1 MMKMKKPELLSP
13 AGGYEALV
21 AAVQSGA
28 DAVYMG
34 FGAFNARRSAKNFT
48 DEEFAS
54 AVAYCHL
61 RGVRVFLTLNTLL
74 TDRELPLAL
83 DAARTACRLGVDSVL
98 VQDWGLFD
106 LLRQALPDLPLH
118 ASTQM
123 SVFTGG
129 GVRELYEDGCE
140 RVVIARECSKEDTAS
155 ACKACPAEVEIFGH
169 GALCMCYSG
178 QCEFSALIGGRSGNR
193 GTCAQPCR
201 LPYGYGRFESTRY
214 PLSLKDNCL
223 AGELDELRRMGVASI
238 KIEGRMKRPEYV
250 AAVTEIYAR
259 LLREHRTPTKDEQ
272 KKLALAFSRDGFT
285 EGYYRGVRGREMF
298 GTRPENARWPED
310 WFSEVRTRYEKENL
324 RLVPLAL
331 NCTIRA
337 GEPMHLTAE
346 DADGHAV
353 TVTGAIPEAAR
364 SRAVTAEEV
373 ETRLRKT
380 GGTAF
385 SAAQCAVSLDGG
397 LAVSAGALNALRR
410 EALAQMEA
418 QRTAVPKRRV
428 FDFVPPTIVKN
439 SADKPL
445 LTVSLHRAEQLSE
458 ELIALAPARVY
469 VPVELLAQL
478 DLSPHLGRTE
488 FFAVLPRIYRTQ
500 DEPILRAL
508 LEDAAKK
515 GVTGVSIGNLGHLP
529 LARGLDCKLHGGWA
543 LNVYNS
549 AALAFWKEQGLSSAC
564 VSFELRDAQIRDLS
578 KCLPC
583 EAIVYGRLP
592 LMLTE
597 NCLNANAFGCRYFTE
612 RPASVPC
619 DGACASAPELTDRRG
634 EHFPVLRAWGC
645 RSEIENGKILYLA
658 DKSKDWQTLGLRFAQ
673 LRFTTESA
681 SECVRVLRAYLG
693 KTVEAPENI
702 TRGLF
707 YRGAE

>member
-1 MMKMKKPELLSP
+1 MTTELLAP
-13 AGGYEALV
+13 AGGREALV

-34 FGAFNARRSAKNFT
+34 FGAFNARRSARNFS
-48 DEEFAS
+48 DEDFRT
-54 AVAYCHL
+54 AVSYCHL
-61 RGVRVFLTLNTLL
+61 RGVKVYLTLNTLV
-74 TDRELPLAL
+74 TDRELPLLA
-83 DAARTACRLGVDSVL
+83 DAARVASACGVDAIL
-98 VQDWGLFD
+98 VQDWGVLAT
-106 LLRQALPDLPLH
+106 LQKIIPDVPLH

-123 SVFTGG
+123 SLHTLS
-129 GVRELYEDGCE
+129 GVKESARLGMTRAVLARELSRG
-140 RVVIARECSKEDTAS
+140 
-155 ACKACPAEVEIFGH
+155 EISEICANSPIEIEAFVH

-178 QCEFSALIGGRSGNR
+178 QCEMSAVIGRRSGNR
-193 GTCAQPCR
+193 GACAQPCR
-201 LPYGYGRFESTRY
+201 LPYGFSGKANAH
-214 PLSLKDNCL
+214 PLSLKDACL
-223 AGELDELRRMGVASI
+223 APFVPEMMDMGVACL

-259 LLREHRTPTKDEQ
+259 LLREHRAPTKNEQ

-285 EGYYRGVRGREMF
+285 EGYYLGARGREMF
-298 GTRPENARWPED
+298 GTRPENAKWPED
-310 WFSEVRTRYEKENL
+310 WFGELRARYEKEGL
-324 RLVPLAL
+324 RLVPLTFD
-331 NCTIRA
+331 CTIRA
-337 GEPMHLTAE
+337 GEPMRLRAE
-346 DADGHAV
+346 DADGHTL
-353 TVTGAIPEAAR
+353 TVTGNVPEAAR
-364 SRAVTAEEV
+364 NRALTAEEV
-373 ETRLRKT
+373 EARLKKT

-385 SAAQCAVSLDGG
+385 TVDFCAVTLDDG

-410 EALAQMEA
+410 EALSQMEA
-418 QRTAVPKRRV
+418 LRTAAPARRT
-428 FDFVPPTIVKN
+428 FDFVPPKTVKN
-439 SADKPL
+439 SAEKPL
-445 LTVSLHRAEQLSE
+445 LTVSLHRAAQLSE

-508 LEDAAKK
+508 LEDGVKK
-515 GVTGVSIGNLGHLP
+515 GVTGVSIANLGHLS
-529 LARGLDCKLHGGWA
+529 LVRGLDAALHGDWA

-549 AALAFWKEQGLSSAC
+549 AALAFWKKEGLSSAC
-564 VSFELRDAQIRDLS
+564 ASFELRDAQLRDLS

-592 LMLTE
+592 LMVTE
-597 NCLNANAFGCRYFTE
+597 NCLNANESGCRYFTE
-612 RPASVPC
+612 RPASVPA

-645 RSEIENGKILYLA
+645 RSEIENGKILYIA
-658 DKSKDWQTLGLRFAQ
+658 DKARDWQSLGLRYAC
-673 LRFTTESA
+673 LRFTTESP
-681 SECVRVLRAYLG
+681 EDCVRMLRAYRG
-693 KTVEAPENI
+693 EAVDAPENI

>member
-1 MMKMKKPELLSP
+1 MMELLSP
-13 AGGYEALV
+13 AGGWEAMV
-21 AAVQSGA
+21 AAVQNGA

-34 FGAFNARRSAKNFT
+34 FGGLNARRSARNFT
-48 DEEFAS
+48 DEEFRE

-61 RGVRVFLTLNTLL
+61 RGVKVYLTLNTLV
-74 TDRELPLAL
+74 TDRELPAAAEAL
-83 DAARTACRLGVDSVL
+83 KKASDMGVDAIL
-98 VQDWGLFD
+98 IQDWGIWRLA
-106 LLRQALPDLPLH
+106 REIAPDVPLH

-123 SVFTGG
+123 SLHTLGG
-129 GVRELYEDGCE
+129 ACRAAELGLE
-140 RVVIARECSKEDTAS
+140 RVVLARELSRRDIHTITRG
-155 ACKACPAEVEIFGH
+155 CPAEIEVFGH

-178 QCEFSALIGGRSGNR
+178 QCEMSAVIGGRSGNR
-193 GTCAQPCR
+193 GACAQPCR
-201 LPYGYGRFESTRY
+201 LPYGFSGKVDGH
-214 PLSLKDNCL
+214 PLSLKDANL
-223 AGELDELRRMGVASI
+223 APFVPEMMDMGVACL

-250 AAVTEIYAR
+250 AVVTEIYAR
-259 LLREHRTPTKDEQ
+259 LLREHRGPTKDEQ

-285 EGYYRGVRGREMF
+285 EGYYCGVRGREMF

-310 WFSEVRTRYEKENL
+310 WFSEIRARYEKENL

-331 NCTIRA
+331 ECTIRA
-337 GEPMHLTAE
+337 GEPMTLTAE
-346 DADGHAV
+346 DADGHRV

-373 ETRLRKT
+373 ETRLKKT

-385 SAAQCAVSLDGG
+385 SAAQCAVALDGG

-418 QRTAVPKRRV
+418 QRTAVPARRT
-428 FDFVPPTIVKN
+428 FDFVPPKTVKN

-445 LTVSLHRAEQLSE
+445 LTVSIHKAEQLSE
-458 ELIALAPARVY
+458 ELVALVPARVY
-469 VPVELLAQL
+469 VPVELLPQL
-478 DLSPHLGRTE
+478 DLSPYLGKSE

-515 GVTGVSIGNLGHLP
+515 GVTGVSLANLGHLS
-529 LARGLDCKLHGGWA
+529 LVRGLDAALHGGWP
-543 LNVYNS
+543 LNLYNS

-564 VSFELRDAQIRDLS
+564 VSFELRDAQLRDLS

-592 LMLTE
+592 LMVTE

-612 RPASVPC
+612 RPASVPA

-658 DKSKDWQTLGLRFAQ
+658 DKSQDWQSLGLRYAC
-673 LRFTTESA
+673 LRFTTESP
-681 SECVRVLRAYLG
+681 EDCVRMLRAYQG
-693 KTVEAPENI
+693 ETVEAPENI

>member
-1 MMKMKKPELLSP
+1 
-13 AGGYEALV
+13 
-21 AAVQSGA
+21 
-28 DAVYMG
+28 
-34 FGAFNARRSAKNFT
+34 
-48 DEEFAS
+48 
-54 AVAYCHL
+54 
-61 RGVRVFLTLNTLL
+61 
-74 TDRELPLAL
+74 
-83 DAARTACRLGVDSVL
+83 
-98 VQDWGLFD
+98 
-106 LLRQALPDLPLH
+106 
-118 ASTQM
+118 
-123 SVFTGG
+123 
-129 GVRELYEDGCE
+129 
-140 RVVIARECSKEDTAS
+140 
-155 ACKACPAEVEIFGH
+155 
-169 GALCMCYSG
+169 
-178 QCEFSALIGGRSGNR
+178 
-193 GTCAQPCR
+193 
-201 LPYGYGRFESTRY
+201 
-214 PLSLKDNCL
+214 
-223 AGELDELRRMGVASI
+223 
-238 KIEGRMKRPEYV
+238 
-250 AAVTEIYAR
+250 
-259 LLREHRTPTKDEQ
+259 
-272 KKLALAFSRDGFT
+272 
-285 EGYYRGVRGREMF
+285 MF

-310 WFSEVRTRYEKENL
+310 WFSEIRARYEKENL

-331 NCTIRA
+331 ECTIRA
-337 GEPMHLTAE
+337 GEPMTLTAE
-346 DADGHAV
+346 DADGHRV

-373 ETRLRKT
+373 ETRLKKT

-385 SAAQCAVSLDGG
+385 SAAQCAVALDGG

-458 ELIALAPARVY
+458 ELVALVPARVY
-469 VPVELLAQL
+469 VPVELLPQL
-478 DLSPHLGRTE
+478 DLSPYLGKSE

-529 LARGLDCKLHGGWA
+529 LARGLDAALHGDWA
-543 LNVYNS
+543 LNLYNS

-658 DKSKDWQTLGLRFAQ
+658 DKARDWQSLGLRYAC
-673 LRFTTESA
+673 LRFTTESP
-681 SECVRVLRAYLG
+681 EDCVRMLRAYQG
-693 KTVEAPENI
+693 ETVEAPENI

>member
-1 MMKMKKPELLSP
+1 MM
-13 AGGYEALV
+13 
-21 AAVQSGA
+21 
-28 DAVYMG
+28 D
-34 FGAFNARRSAKNFT
+34 
-48 DEEFAS
+48 
-54 AVAYCHL
+54 
-61 RGVRVFLTLNTLL
+61 
-74 TDRELPLAL
+74 
-83 DAARTACRLGVDSVL
+83 
-98 VQDWGLFD
+98 
-106 LLRQALPDLPLH
+106 
-118 ASTQM
+118 
-123 SVFTGG
+123 
-129 GVRELYEDGCE
+129 
-140 RVVIARECSKEDTAS
+140 
-155 ACKACPAEVEIFGH
+155 
-169 GALCMCYSG
+169 
-178 QCEFSALIGGRSGNR
+178 
-193 GTCAQPCR
+193 
-201 LPYGYGRFESTRY
+201 
-214 PLSLKDNCL
+214 
-223 AGELDELRRMGVASI
+223 MGVACL

-259 LLREHRTPTKDEQ
+259 LLREHRGPTKDEQ

-310 WFSEVRTRYEKENL
+310 WFAEVRARYEKENL

-353 TVTGAIPEAAR
+353 TVTGAVPEAAR

-385 SAAQCAVSLDGG
+385 SVTHCTITLDGG

-418 QRTAVPKRRV
+418 LRTAAPARRT
-428 FDFVPPTIVKN
+428 FDFVPPKTVKN

-445 LTVSLHRAEQLSE
+445 LTVSLHRAAQLSE
-458 ELIALAPARVY
+458 ELIALSPARVY
-469 VPVELLAQL
+469 LPVELLPQL
-478 DLSPHLGRTE
+478 DLAPYRGRTE
-488 FFAVLPRIYRTQ
+488 FFALLPRIYRTQ

-508 LEDAAKK
+508 LEDGVRK
-515 GVTGVSIGNLGHLP
+515 GVTGVSIANLGHLS
-529 LARGLDCKLHGGWA
+529 LVRGLDAALHGDWA
-543 LNVYNS
+543 LNLYNS

-564 VSFELRDAQIRDLS
+564 VSFELRDAQLRDLS

-597 NCLNANAFGCRYFTE
+597 NCLIANAFGCRYFKE
-612 RPASVPC
+612 RPTSVPC

-681 SECVRVLRAYLG
+681 SECVRVLRAYQG
-693 KTVEAPENI
+693 ETVEAPENI

>member
-1 MMKMKKPELLSP
+1 MTTELLAP
-13 AGGYEALV
+13 AGGQEALV

-34 FGAFNARRSAKNFT
+34 FGAFNARRSARNFS
-48 DEEFAS
+48 DEEFRA
-54 AVAYCHL
+54 AVSYCHL
-61 RGVRVFLTLNTLL
+61 RGVKVYLTLNTLV
-74 TDRELPLAL
+74 TDRELPLLA
-83 DAARTACRLGVDSVL
+83 DAARVASESGVDAIL
-98 VQDWGLFD
+98 VQDWGVLD
-106 LLRQALPDLPLH
+106 TLRSLIPDVPLH

-123 SVFTGG
+123 SLHTLS
-129 GVRELYEDGCE
+129 GVKESARLGMTRAVLARELSRG
-140 RVVIARECSKEDTAS
+140 
-155 ACKACPAEVEIFGH
+155 EISEICANSPIEIETFVH

-178 QCEFSALIGGRSGNR
+178 QCEMSAVIGRRSGNR
-193 GTCAQPCR
+193 GACAQPCR
-201 LPYGYGRFESTRY
+201 LPYGFSGKANAH
-214 PLSLKDNCL
+214 PLSLKDACL
-223 AGELDELRRMGVASI
+223 APFVPEMQDMGVACL

-259 LLREHRTPTKDEQ
+259 LLREHRAPTKDEQ
-272 KKLALAFSRDGFT
+272 KRLALAFSRDGFT
-285 EGYYRGVRGREMF
+285 EGYYLSARGREMF

-310 WFSEVRTRYEKENL
+310 WFGELRARYEKEDL
-324 RLVPLAL
+324 RLVPLTFDCL
-331 NCTIRA
+331 IRV
-337 GEPMHLTAE
+337 GEPMRLTAA
-346 DADGHAV
+346 DPDGHRV
-353 TVTGAIPEAAR
+353 TVTGNVPEAAR
-364 SRAVTAEEV
+364 NRALTAEEV
-373 ETRLRKT
+373 EARLKKT

-385 SAAQCAVSLDGG
+385 TVDFCAVTLDDG

-410 EALAQMEA
+410 EALSQMEA
-418 QRTAVPKRRV
+418 LRTAAPERRA
-428 FDFVPPTIVKN
+428 FGFVPPKTVKN

-458 ELIALAPARVY
+458 ALIGLAPARVY
-469 VPVELLAQL
+469 LPVELLPQL
-478 DLSPHLGRTE
+478 DLAPYRGRTD
-488 FFAVLPRIYRTQ
+488 FFALLPRIYRTQ

-508 LEDAAKK
+508 LEDSVKK
-515 GVTGVSIGNLGHLP
+515 GVTGVSIANLGHLS
-529 LARGLDCKLHGGWA
+529 LVRGLDITLHGDWA

-549 AALAFWKEQGLSSAC
+549 AALSFWKKEGLSSAC
-564 VSFELRDAQIRDLS
+564 ASFELRDAQLRDLS

-592 LMLTE
+592 LMVTE
-597 NCLNANAFGCRYFTE
+597 NCLNANESGCRYFTE

-658 DKSKDWQTLGLRFAQ
+658 DKARDWQSLGLRYAC
-673 LRFTTESA
+673 LRFTTESP
-681 SECVRVLRAYLG
+681 EDCVRMLRAYRG
-693 KTVEAPENI
+693 EAVDAPENI

>member
-1 MMKMKKPELLSP
+1 
-13 AGGYEALV
+13 
-21 AAVQSGA
+21 
-28 DAVYMG
+28 
-34 FGAFNARRSAKNFT
+34 
-48 DEEFAS
+48 
-54 AVAYCHL
+54 
-61 RGVRVFLTLNTLL
+61 
-74 TDRELPLAL
+74 
-83 DAARTACRLGVDSVL
+83 
-98 VQDWGLFD
+98 
-106 LLRQALPDLPLH
+106 
-118 ASTQM
+118 
-123 SVFTGG
+123 
-129 GVRELYEDGCE
+129 
-140 RVVIARECSKEDTAS
+140 
-155 ACKACPAEVEIFGH
+155 
-169 GALCMCYSG
+169 
-178 QCEFSALIGGRSGNR
+178 
-193 GTCAQPCR
+193 
-201 LPYGYGRFESTRY
+201 
-214 PLSLKDNCL
+214 
-223 AGELDELRRMGVASI
+223 MGVACF

-259 LLREHRTPTKDEQ
+259 LLREHRGPTKDEQ

-310 WFSEVRTRYEKENL
+310 WFSEIRTRYEKENL

-337 GEPMHLTAE
+337 GQPMTLTAE
-346 DADGHAV
+346 DADGHRV

-373 ETRLRKT
+373 ETRLKKT

-385 SAAQCAVSLDGG
+385 SAAQCAVALDGG

-418 QRTAVPKRRV
+418 QRTAVPERRV

-458 ELIALAPARVY
+458 ELVALAPARVY
-469 VPVELLAQL
+469 VPVELLPQL

-529 LARGLDCKLHGGWA
+529 LARGLDCKLHGGWP

-681 SECVRVLRAYLG
+681 SECVRVLRAYQG
-693 KTVEAPENI
+693 ETVEAPENI

>member
-1 MMKMKKPELLSP
+1 M
-13 AGGYEALV
+13 
-21 AAVQSGA
+21 
-28 DAVYMG
+28 
-34 FGAFNARRSAKNFT
+34 
-48 DEEFAS
+48 
-54 AVAYCHL
+54 
-61 RGVRVFLTLNTLL
+61 
-74 TDRELPLAL
+74 
-83 DAARTACRLGVDSVL
+83 
-98 VQDWGLFD
+98 
-106 LLRQALPDLPLH
+106 
-118 ASTQM
+118 
-123 SVFTGG
+123 
-129 GVRELYEDGCE
+129 
-140 RVVIARECSKEDTAS
+140 
-155 ACKACPAEVEIFGH
+155 
-169 GALCMCYSG
+169 
-178 QCEFSALIGGRSGNR
+178 
-193 GTCAQPCR
+193 
-201 LPYGYGRFESTRY
+201 
-214 PLSLKDNCL
+214 
-223 AGELDELRRMGVASI
+223 
-238 KIEGRMKRPEYV
+238 
-250 AAVTEIYAR
+250 
-259 LLREHRTPTKDEQ
+259 
-272 KKLALAFSRDGFT
+272 
-285 EGYYRGVRGREMF
+285 
-298 GTRPENARWPED
+298 
-310 WFSEVRTRYEKENL
+310 
-324 RLVPLAL
+324 
-331 NCTIRA
+331 
-337 GEPMHLTAE
+337 
-346 DADGHAV
+346 
-353 TVTGAIPEAAR
+353 TVTGAVPEAAR

-373 ETRLRKT
+373 ETRLKKT

-385 SAAQCAVSLDGG
+385 SVTHCTITLDGG

-410 EALAQMEA
+410 EALTQMEA
-418 QRTAVPKRRV
+418 QRTAVPERRV
-428 FDFVPPTIVKN
+428 FDFVLPETVKN

-458 ELIALAPARVY
+458 GLIALAPARVY

-488 FFAVLPRIYRTQ
+488 FFVVLPRIYRTQ

-515 GVTGVSIGNLGHLP
+515 GVTGVSLGNLGHLP
-529 LARGLDCKLHGGWA
+529 LARGLDAALHGDWP
-543 LNVYNS
+543 LNLYNS

-681 SECVRVLRAYLG
+681 SECVRVLRAYQG
-693 KTVEAPENI
+693 ETVEAPENI